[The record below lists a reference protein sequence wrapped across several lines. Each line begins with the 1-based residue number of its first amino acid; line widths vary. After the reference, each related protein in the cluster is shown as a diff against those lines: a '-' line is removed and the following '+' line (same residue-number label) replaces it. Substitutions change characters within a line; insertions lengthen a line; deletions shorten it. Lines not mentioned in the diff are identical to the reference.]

1 MQLDGQFSIGQA
13 TFTNYDV
20 QGKIEELSKRA
31 SAKTA
36 AATREHVVS
45 NFQGK
50 FKLADGRLVLPD
62 LTFEVP
68 GAKVQL
74 AGSYAL
80 EAELLDF
87 KGQLLLDAKVSETM
101 TGYKS
106 VLLKAVDSLFKQKDG
121 SGSAIPIK
129 IAGSRDAPSFGLDVE
144 TGLQEGRLSARR
156 RGRPPNPTRSTVSVR

>member
-1 MQLDGQFSIGQA
+1 M
-13 TFTNYDV
+13 

-36 AATREHVVS
+36 AATRDHVVS

-74 AGSYAL
+74 AGGYAL
-80 EAELLDF
+80 EAETLDF
-87 KGQLLLDAKVSETM
+87 KGQLLLDAKISETV
-101 TGYKS
+101 TGYQIGAPEGRRP
-106 VLLKAVDSLFKQKDG
+106 AVQAERRLRK
-121 SGSAIPIK
+121 
-129 IAGSRDAPSFGLDVE
+129 RDPHQDCRFPQRPGIRPGRE
-144 TGLQEGRLSARR
+144 TGVQEGQLRLAPC
-156 RGRPPNPTRSTVSVR
+156 PPT